1 MKTMKRVFVIILVIL
16 TSCFASQV
24 LASSD
29 ENQKL
34 VWQIDFST
42 VEDKNHQQTQLW
54 LEEHG
59 FEFFL
64 EIEDFKLRIE
74 SGKLFISTDEQLAGL
89 MGIRMKEQ
97 SGVQADKVVL
107 DWGVTQFT
115 DGANWEES
123 VNSVAIASMFFLGKE
138 KFSSGLPLGINS
150 APYFFSPF
158 IGEKEQKNKIYL
170 GELYKEAGR
179 YVCVSNQSGLI
190 QTEFDLAA
198 GFNKNFKSHYKKGGM
213 PPVTAVAIQMNT
225 DNTSKGA
232 EAFVKTISLYQE
244 RQK

>member
-1 MKTMKRVFVIILVIL
+1 MRKMKRVFTIILIISIIGY
-16 TSCFASQV
+16 TSQV
-24 LASSD
+24 LASSN
-29 ENQKL
+29 ENLKL

-42 VEDKNHQQTQLW
+42 VQDKNHQQTLSW
-54 LEEHG
+54 LEQQG

-74 SGKLFISTDEQLAGL
+74 SGKLFISTDEEMAGL
-89 MGIRMKEQ
+89 MGIRMKEN

-107 DWGVTQFT
+107 DWGVKQFT
-115 DGANWEES
+115 DGANWEKS
-123 VNSVAIASMFFLGKE
+123 VNSVSIASMFFLGEE
-138 KFSSGLPLGINS
+138 KFSSGLPFGINS

-158 IGEKEQKNKIYL
+158 IGEKEQENKIYL
-170 GELYKEAGR
+170 GDMYQEAGR

-198 GFNKNFKSHYKKGGM
+198 KFNQNFKNHYKRSGV

-225 DNTSKGA
+225 DDTSKGA
-232 EAFVKTISLYQE
+232 EAFVKTISLYQI

>member
-1 MKTMKRVFVIILVIL
+1 MRKMKRVFTIILIISIIGY
-16 TSCFASQV
+16 TSQV
-24 LASSD
+24 LASSN
-29 ENQKL
+29 ENLKL

-42 VEDKNHQQTQLW
+42 VQDKNHQQTLSW
-54 LEEHG
+54 LEQQG

-74 SGKLFISTDEQLAGL
+74 SGKLFISTDEEMAGL
-89 MGIRMKEQ
+89 MGIRMKEN
-97 SGVQADKVVL
+97 SGVQADKAVL
-107 DWGVTQFT
+107 DWGVKQFT
-115 DGANWEES
+115 DGANWEKS
-123 VNSVAIASMFFLGKE
+123 VNSVSIASMFFLGEE
-138 KFSSGLPLGINS
+138 KFSSGLPFGINS

-158 IGEKEQKNKIYL
+158 IGEKEQENKIYL
-170 GELYKEAGR
+170 GNMYLEAGR

-198 GFNKNFKSHYKKGGM
+198 KFNQNFKNHYKRPGV

-225 DNTSKGA
+225 DDTSKGA
-232 EAFVKTISLYQE
+232 EAFIKTISLYQI